1 MSNKLRM
8 KRLEAGLTQ
17 QKLSEKTGVSRYTI
31 VMLEKNSDRNT
42 KLSTLR
48 KIATALGTTVQ
59 DLFF

>member
-42 KLSTLR
+42 KMSTLR